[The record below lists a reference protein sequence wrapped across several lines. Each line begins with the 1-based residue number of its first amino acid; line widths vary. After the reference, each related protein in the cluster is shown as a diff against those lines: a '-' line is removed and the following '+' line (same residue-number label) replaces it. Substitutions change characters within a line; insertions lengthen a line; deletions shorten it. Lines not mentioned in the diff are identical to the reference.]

1 MEQWSKGNE
10 SPAVIRRDYG
20 AINRQ
25 PLQHEQE
32 QEHELM

>member
-1 MEQWSKGNE
+1 MDEW
-10 SPAVIRRDYG
+10 SPAVIRLRRDYG